1 MFLPQHNPRLLRRK
15 VGACTYRTILVLSE
29 RPLGH
34 ALKIVESMRE
44 RIAQSLRPPTAS
56 TQQADERN
64 GDHALNT
71 WPMSDEPLK
80 PASVLV
86 PLIERASDYHVLLTQ
101 RAAHLKNHAGQISF
115 PGGRQEPE
123 DASVVATALR
133 ETREEVGLAAD
144 FISIAGLLDT
154 YETRTGYLV
163 TPVVGFVRDG
173 FELTLDSFEV
183 AHAFEVPL
191 EFVLDPSNHVIETRP
206 WNGAERRYY
215 VLQYEQHYIWGATAG
230 MLVDLYRRLSK

>member
-1 MFLPQHNPRLLRRK
+1 MLLPKLCILRSHSQGRVDK
-15 VGACTYRTILVLSE
+15 ILEV
-29 RPLGH
+29 
-34 ALKIVESMRE
+34 MRE
-44 RIAQSLRPPTAS
+44 IIAQSLRSPTAS
-56 TQQADERN
+56 TQRADKRN

-71 WPMSDEPLK
+71 WPMSDGPLK

-86 PLIERASDYHVLLTQ
+86 PLVERPSGYHVLLTQ

-133 ETREEVGLAAD
+133 ETHEEIGLAAKY
-144 FISIAGLLDT
+144 ICVAGLLDT

-163 TPVVGFVRDG
+163 TPVVGFVRHG
-173 FELTLDSFEV
+173 FELALDSFEV

-191 EFVLDPSNHVIETRP
+191 EFIMDPTNHVIESRP
-206 WNGAERRYY
+206 CNGAQRRYY

-230 MLVDLYRRLSK
+230 MLVDLYRRIHNK

>member
-1 MFLPQHNPRLLRRK
+1 MLWAKLCILPRCAK
-15 VGACTYRTILVLSE
+15 
-29 RPLGH
+29 GH
-34 ALKIVESMRE
+34 ALKIDEVMRE
-44 RIAQSLRPPTAS
+44 IIAQSLRPPTAS
-56 TQQADERN
+56 TQRADERN

-71 WPMSDEPLK
+71 WPMSDGPLK

-86 PLIERASDYHVLLTQ
+86 PLIERPSGYYVLLTQ

-133 ETREEVGLAAD
+133 ETQEEIGLAPEY
-144 FISIAGLLDT
+144 ISIAGLLDT

-163 TPVVGFVRDG
+163 TPVVGFVRHG
-173 FELTLDSFEV
+173 FELALDSFEV

-191 EFVLDPSNHVIETRP
+191 EFVMDPANHVIESRP

-215 VLQYEQHYIWGATAG
+215 VLQYEEHYIWGATAG
-230 MLVDLYRRLSK
+230 MLVDLYRRVNK